1 MSGCYSDYY
10 PDIPEDYDHPLVPF
24 YVIHDDSEY
33 FKTISGQFLVY
44 VGLLEN
50 AMDNQTWMTER
61 EKNDIRIRHDITAK
75 EILLAYSF
83 ACDGRLEEATEIMYY
98 LLRKYKNKYIQK
110 LGLSYAIKCNNTFTN
125 PEVLADDV
133 YFYRGRIIKQNPSF
147 EVDKKELY
155 HIPFD
160 KTSLVKSERFSIQ
173 GTPCL
178 YLSCNTAI
186 CKTEINDKNGEV
198 AFYAAFKPKSSCL
211 NSNIIDL
218 STLDPI
224 TDVNHG
230 EVLSTNGF
238 HPLTKEEIIQMLRES
253 PSYFLNI
260 ACRIKCDQE
269 NRTFQSEYVL
279 PHLIMMCLQRL
290 NCIGI
295 VYASTC
301 LEEHHI
307 LQSCF
312 AFPAFKKENDNS
324 LYSNDLM
331 DSFLVSDGFNY
342 SQFLKRNQNT
352 IPIKENVPFNKRN
365 QDSEKGYYAHL
376 YNYKD
381 WASCDGITPY
391 YKTENYAFDQFLIQ
405 QLESQ
410 K

>member
-24 YVIHDDSEY
+24 YVIHNDSEY
-33 FKTISGQFLVY
+33 LKTISGQFLAY
-44 VGLLEN
+44 VGLLELTL
-50 AMDNQTWMTER
+50 DKQTWMTER
-61 EKNDIRIRHDITAK
+61 EKNDIRIKHDITAK
-75 EILLAYSF
+75 KILLAYSL
-83 ACDGRLEEATEIMYY
+83 ACDGHFEEAIEIMYF
-98 LLRKYKNKYIQK
+98 LLREYKNKYIQK
-110 LGLSYAIKCNNTFTN
+110 LGLCYAIKCNNTLTN
-125 PEVLADDV
+125 PSILADDV
-133 YFYRGRIIKQNPSF
+133 YFYRGRIIEQNPYF

-160 KTSLVKSERFSIQ
+160 KTPLVKSERFSIQ
-173 GTPCL
+173 RTPCL
-178 YLSCNTAI
+178 YLSCNTTI
-186 CKTEINDKNGEV
+186 CKKEINDNNRED
-198 AFYAAFKPKSSCL
+198 AFYATFKPKASCL
-211 NSNIIDL
+211 NSNVIDL
-218 STLDPI
+218 STLDTI
-224 TDVNHG
+224 TDVDYG
-230 EVLSTNGF
+230 EVLSTGGF
-238 HPLTKEEIIQMLRES
+238 RPLTKEEKLQMLWES

-269 NRTFQSEYVL
+269 KRTFQSEYVL

-290 NCIGI
+290 NCVGI

-312 AFPAFKKENDNS
+312 AFPAFKKENDS

-331 DSFLVSDGFNY
+331 NLFLVSDGFNY
-342 SQFLKRNQNT
+342 SQFLKINKGTN
-352 IPIKENVPFNKRN
+352 PIKEHVTFNKGYK
-365 QDSEKGYYAHL
+365 DYEKGYYAHL

-381 WASCDGITPY
+381 WASCDGVTPY
-391 YKTENYAFDQFLIQ
+391 YKTDNYAFDQFLIQ